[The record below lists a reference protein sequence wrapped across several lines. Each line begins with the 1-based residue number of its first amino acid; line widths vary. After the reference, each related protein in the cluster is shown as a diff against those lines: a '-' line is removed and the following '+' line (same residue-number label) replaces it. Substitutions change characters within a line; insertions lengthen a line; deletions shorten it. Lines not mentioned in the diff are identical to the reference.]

1 MSYYRIRGP
10 AELSGTFQPAG
21 NKNAALPIL
30 AGTLL
35 TTEPVRLQNVPNIQD
50 VRTLLVLLESL
61 GAEVDWI
68 GPNELEICTGP
79 IEEPRL
85 DPELAGQIRASVL
98 LAGPMLARFGAI
110 ELPTPGGDFIGRR
123 RLDTHFLALRTLGAD
138 LEIGGAYTLRSQR
151 LEGAAIF
158 LDEPSVTGTEN
169 AIMAAVTASGVT
181 RLRNAAAEPHVQD
194 LCQFLVTLGAQ
205 IEGIGTHHLT
215 IEGVDSLSGG
225 SHRIGPD
232 HIEIGSII
240 GLAASTGSSLSITD
254 VDLATF
260 DPVRV
265 GFQRLGVEFEWRD
278 GVLEVLGGGALEVQ
292 PDVGNQIPKIDDGPW
307 PAFPADLT
315 SIALVTATQCRGTV
329 LIHEKMFESRM
340 FFVDKVVAMGAR
352 IVLCDPHRA
361 VVVGP
366 SPLHGARLESP
377 DIRAGM
383 ALLIAALTAEGES
396 LIYNIR
402 QIERGYERIDG
413 RLRELGADIERV
425 SAEDDPGEPGSRSG
439 T

>member
-1 MSYYRIRGP
+1 MMTHYRIQGP
-10 AELSGTFQPAG
+10 AKLSGTFQPTG
-21 NKNAALPIL
+21 NKNAALPII
-30 AGTLL
+30 AATLL
-35 TTEPVRLQNVPNIQD
+35 TTDPIHLENVPDIQD
-50 VRTLLVLLESL
+50 VRTLLVLLQSL
-61 GAEVDWI
+61 GVEVEWS
-68 GPNELEICTGP
+68 GPNELDICAAGL
-79 IEEPRL
+79 EEPQL
-85 DPELAGQIRASVL
+85 EAELARKIRGSIL
-98 LAGPMLARFGAI
+98 LAGPMLARFGSI

-123 RLDTHFLALRTLGAD
+123 RLDTHFLALRALGAEVEVGD
-138 LEIGGAYTLRSQR
+138 GYRLRTAGLS
-151 LEGAAIF
+151 GTAVF

-169 AIMAAVTASGVT
+169 AILAAVTAPGVT

-194 LCQFLVTLGAQ
+194 LCRFLVTLGAQ
-205 IEGIGTHHLT
+205 IDGIGTHYLT

-232 HIEIGSII
+232 HIEIGSVI
-240 GLAASTGSSLSITD
+240 GLAASTGSSLRIAD
-254 VDLATF
+254 VDPMIF
-260 DPVRV
+260 DPIRV

-278 GVLEVLGGGALEVQ
+278 GVLDVLGGAALEVQ

-383 ALLIAALTAEGES
+383 AMLIAALAAEGES
-396 LIYNIR
+396 HIYNIR
-402 QIERGYERIDG
+402 QIERGYEHIDA
-413 RLRELGADIERV
+413 RLRDLGAEIERV
-425 SAEDDPGEPGSRSG
+425 SGEDKAKDAEP
-439 T
+439 